1 MFKSESPKPKFSLKN
16 SPKRQSVMTVCESKT
31 IKNDFG

>member
-1 MFKSESPKPKFSLKN
+1 MFKSESPKPKYTLKN
-16 SPKRQSVMTVCESKT
+16 SPKKLSVMTVIESQT